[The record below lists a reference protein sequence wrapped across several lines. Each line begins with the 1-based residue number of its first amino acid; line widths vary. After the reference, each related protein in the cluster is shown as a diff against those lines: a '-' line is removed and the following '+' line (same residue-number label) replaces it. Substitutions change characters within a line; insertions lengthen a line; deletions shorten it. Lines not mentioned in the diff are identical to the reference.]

1 MAGLWIIDENFLYR
15 GGIVVNMKAA
25 DLFVVGL
32 RVIGVLVIIKAIQS
46 LIMGVPFI
54 MGVFGQEE
62 NLGWVINLQ
71 IINLVN
77 PLVLLIIGIY
87 LLSGMKGVVERL
99 YPKSEEII
107 LDSSR
112 KVFNL
117 AMKIT
122 GLVLVVYS
130 IPELLKIISNGLYLG
145 YYYRFGIDTFQQ
157 EIIVIERTLAT
168 LVSLILG
175 FYLLLSGRFFENIAF
190 KDGDPDED

>member
-1 MAGLWIIDENFLYR
+1 MNI
-15 GGIVVNMKAA
+15 KAA
-25 DLFVVGL
+25 DLFLVGL
-32 RVIGVLVIIKAIQS
+32 RVVGVLVIIKAIQS
-46 LIMGVPFI
+46 LIMSAPFI
-54 MGVFGQEE
+54 MGVLGHEE
-62 NLGWVINLQ
+62 SLGWVISLQ
-71 IINLVN
+71 VMSVVN

-87 LLSGMKGVVERL
+87 LLSGMKGIVERL
-99 YPKSEEII
+99 YPPSEEII

-130 IPELLKIISNGLYLG
+130 IPELLEVISNGLYLG

-175 FYLLLSGRFFENIAF
+175 FYLLVNGRFFENIAF
-190 KDGDPDED
+190 KDEDSDED